1 MLSLLFSITKRY
13 KIFFLGFTVLLCL
26 SSILLLFTLTNSDNS
41 TWIPWP
47 HYNYSE
53 YESQNFY
60 INQNINSSLDTNSSL
75 DITTPKVE
83 SFTPSLT
90 SIPSKSVTSSS
101 ISFISLIP
109 TNQPQIPTQDQ
120 KSFNLI
126 FRNETRSPDGYI
138 RSVLTINN
146 QFPGPTIIVNKG
158 DKVRINVMNLLG
170 VPTSLHVHGID
181 QRINPFMDGVP
192 YITQCPIEN
201 GSSFVYSFDALKSGT
216 YWYYSSYET
225 QRIDGLYG
233 AFIVN
238 DPIDQTLFNYQKEN
252 IILLSDWYHNE
263 GSELLNF
270 YQFGNVNSSIIEPF
284 PKNTII
290 NGKGVFNC
298 KKYKF
303 NDSMRENCDS
313 YLGSIKY
320 FYFEPNKKYRLR
332 IINTSA
338 MTSFF
343 FSIDGH
349 ILQIVEVEGTLTK
362 LSKPYH
368 RIPIHV
374 AQRYSVI
381 PTRLPKYM
389 SISSFMIRGEVNKNS
404 FQSSALDS
412 EKLDDVI
419 AILSYSTDDS
429 EYPTTVPWSYYENT
443 YYGTMNNFKL
453 EDLDSF
459 ELESLTDENIPTN
472 TILYEMTM
480 IISRFYNF
488 TTDNVTTNNVTT
500 NNVTTNNVTTNSF
513 TTDNVTT
520 DNVTNS
526 VINNM
531 TNQNINVFNQNS
543 LIDGAIYSSI
553 CSKTRGIYVYQPN
566 KTTSTIKEVLEG
578 NIKKFDHYWN
588 AYHGHSFWVLDR
600 GNESTPYNSSKELS
614 YKTNLIKRDTVTIP
628 ALGWTLIRIRINN
641 PGIWAFGNPI
651 MWHLST
657 GMMGQIVELPSSLK
671 KSIPPTKWCKMCE
684 SYKLDICDNE
694 MF

>member
-26 SSILLLFTLTNSDNS
+26 SSILLLFALTNSDNS

-53 YESQNFY
+53 SESQNFNN
-60 INQNINSSLDTNSSL
+60 INQNISSSLDTNNSL
-75 DITTPKVE
+75 YNITPEVE
-83 SFTPSLT
+83 SFIPSVT
-90 SIPSKSVTSSS
+90 SIPSKSITSS
-101 ISFISLIP
+101 ISFVSLIP
-109 TNQPQIPTQDQ
+109 TNQPQIQTQDQ

-146 QFPGPTIIVNKG
+146 KFPGPIIKVNKG

-170 VPTSLHVHGID
+170 VPTSLHIHGID

-192 YITQCPIEN
+192 YVTQCPIEN

-233 AFIVN
+233 ALIVN

-270 YQFGNVNSSIIEPF
+270 YQFGSVNSSIIEPV

-338 MTSFF
+338 MTLFF

-443 YYGTMNNFKL
+443 YYDSMRNFKL
-453 EDLDSF
+453 EDMDSL
-459 ELESLTDENIPTN
+459 ELEPLIDENIPTN

-480 IISRFYNF
+480 IISRFYNI
-488 TTDNVTTNNVTT
+488 TTDNVNVTTDNVNVITDNVTTNNVTT
-500 NNVTTNNVTTNSF
+500 
-513 TTDNVTT
+513 
-520 DNVTNS
+520 DNVTNN

-531 TNQNINVFNQNS
+531 TNKNINVFNQNS

-553 CSKTRGIYVYQPN
+553 YSKTRGIYVYQPN

-588 AYHGHSFWVLDR
+588 AYVFKKYGVLDFLLK
-600 GNESTPYNSSKELS
+600 NNHTIELVFHLV
-614 YKTNLIKRDTVTIP
+614 N
-628 ALGWTLIRIRINN
+628 IR
-641 PGIWAFGNPI
+641 
-651 MWHLST
+651 
-657 GMMGQIVELPSSLK
+657 
-671 KSIPPTKWCKMCE
+671 
-684 SYKLDICDNE
+684 
-694 MF
+694 